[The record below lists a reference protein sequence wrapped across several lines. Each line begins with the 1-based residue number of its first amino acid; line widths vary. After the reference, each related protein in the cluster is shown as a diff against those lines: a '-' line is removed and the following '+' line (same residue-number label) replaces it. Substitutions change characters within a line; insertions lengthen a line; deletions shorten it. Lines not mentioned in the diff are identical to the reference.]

1 MLEQTIDVLET
12 KTCSK
17 CGKVQLRSN
26 FCKDKRA
33 RDLELQQIREL
44 YEIRNDAYS

>member
-33 RDLELQQIREL
+33 RDGLRSTCKECEKIL
-44 YEIRNDAYS
+44 